1 METILIVDDE
11 AEVRSLARDILLD
24 SGYRVLEAENGEQAL
39 RVAEEQPD
47 PIHVVLTDIVMPGI
61 DGKELA
67 ERLAAARPYTKMI
80 FMSGRAAEVMTA
92 AGGLISADAFLAKPF
107 TPERLLNKVRTRL
120 EYRSP
125 FSRQPLG

>member
-11 AEVRSLARDILLD
+11 AEVRAFARDILLD

-39 RVAEEQPD
+39 RVAEEESD
-47 PIHVVLTDIVMPGI
+47 PIHAVLTDIVMPGI

-80 FMSGRAAEVMTA
+80 FMSGRAAEVL
-92 AGGLISADAFLAKPF
+92 GDSRGPISADAFLAKPF
-107 TPERLLNKVRTRL
+107 TPERLLNTVRRQL

-125 FSRQPLG
+125 FSRQR

>member
-39 RVAEEQPD
+39 HVVQEQSD
-47 PIHVVLTDIVMPGI
+47 PIHVVLTDVVMPGI

-67 ERLAAARPYTKMI
+67 DRLAAARPYIKMI
-80 FMSGRAAEVMTA
+80 FMSGRATEVMGD
-92 AGGLISADAFLAKPF
+92 AGGLISADTFLAKPF
-107 TPERLLNKVRTRL
+107 TPERLLTKIRTRL
-120 EYRSP
+120 AYRSP
-125 FSRQPLG
+125 FSRQR

>member
-11 AEVRSLARDILLD
+11 AEVRALARDILLD

-39 RVAEEQPD
+39 RVAEEESD
-47 PIHVVLTDIVMPGI
+47 PIHAVLTDIVMPGI

-80 FMSGRAAEVMTA
+80 FMSGRAAEVL
-92 AGGLISADAFLAKPF
+92 GDSRGLISADAFLAKPF
-107 TPERLLNKVRTRL
+107 TPERLLNTVRRQL

-125 FSRQPLG
+125 FFRQR